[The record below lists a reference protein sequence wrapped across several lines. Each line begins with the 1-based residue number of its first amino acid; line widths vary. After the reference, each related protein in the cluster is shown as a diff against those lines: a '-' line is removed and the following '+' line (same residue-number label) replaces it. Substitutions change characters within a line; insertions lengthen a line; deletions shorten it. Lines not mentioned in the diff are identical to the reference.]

1 MKTVDRPLLTIGHG
15 TSSHEKIVY
24 QLAAAEV
31 TCLVD
36 IRRFPGSRA
45 HPHVSIDA
53 MTQWLPDVGIA
64 YRWEPRLEGR
74 RRLPREAVPPGSWWT
89 VEASRAYAAYTRT
102 EEFADALDELLEQAE
117 AQAVAV
123 MCSETVWW
131 RCHRRLVADVAVL
144 ARGRPVT
151 HLLPAGSRPH
161 QPAAGARP
169 AANGQPVWDAPV
181 DNSDDKP

>member
-1 MKTVDRPLLTIGHG
+1 MSSDAKPLFTIGHG
-15 TSSHEKIVY
+15 TSSQEEIVS

-45 HPHVSIDA
+45 HPHVSADA
-53 MTQWLPDVGIA
+53 MAQWLPQAGIA
-64 YRWEPRLEGR
+64 YRWEPRLGGR
-74 RRLPREAVPPGSWWT
+74 RRLPKEAVSPDSWWT
-89 VEASRAYAAYTRT
+89 VEAFRAYAAHTRT
-102 EEFADALDELLEQAE
+102 KEFADALDEILEQAE
-117 AQAVAV
+117 TQAVAV

-144 ARGRPVT
+144 SRGRPVT

-169 AANGQPVWDAPV
+169 AGDGQLVWDAT
-181 DNSDDKP
+181 SGDDDP